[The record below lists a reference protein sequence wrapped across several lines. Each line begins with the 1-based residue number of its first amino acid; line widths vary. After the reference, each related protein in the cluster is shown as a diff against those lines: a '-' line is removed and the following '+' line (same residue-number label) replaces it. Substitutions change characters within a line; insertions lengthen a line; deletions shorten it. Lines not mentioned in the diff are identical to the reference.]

1 MYRAVYLSV
10 VCLAAIIPVTHTRP
24 STSRGSIYD
33 ATACFFGNSPAY
45 NIRLALRLDIGVTM
59 AYEPTETLGS
69 TPIRPMNTPREPSS
83 SVELS
88 TIYQEPIS
96 ARSRGDAISNEEF
109 PYPSPIPEICQ
120 NSHQNNA
127 GNAPSRGIYITSS
140 LILNGYNDR

>member
-1 MYRAVYLSV
+1 MYIAVYLSFV
-10 VCLAAIIPVTHTRP
+10 YLASIIPVTHTRP
-24 STSRGSIYD
+24 STSHD

-45 NIRLALRLDIGVTM
+45 NIRLAPRLDIGVTM

-69 TPIRPMNTPREPSS
+69 TSIRPMNTPREPSS

-96 ARSRGDAISNEEF
+96 ARSRCDAINDEEF

-127 GNAPSRGIYITSS
+127 GNAPSRGT
-140 LILNGYNDR
+140 